1 VFFDI
6 TERMQYERQI
16 KDAEERYR
24 TLVEQ
29 LPAIVYVEAVDP
41 DDTTASRIVFVSPQ
55 VEEVL
60 GYSAEHLI
68 AEPNHMQRIIHPDDY
83 AGFLE
88 EDRRSGRTQTPFSH
102 EYRAIA
108 KDGSIVW
115 LHKACA

>member
-1 VFFDI
+1 VVWVRDQAVLVERSLEGAPWIFQGVFFDI

-60 GYSAEHLI
+60 GYSA
-68 AEPNHMQRIIHPDDY
+68 
-83 AGFLE
+83 
-88 EDRRSGRTQTPFSH
+88 
-102 EYRAIA
+102 
-108 KDGSIVW
+108 
-115 LHKACA
+115 